1 MNDFR
6 NPHGD
11 HMVPDIREIEA
22 LSRRVQHIDSSNA
35 ELSARMSGIESSVN
49 SLVTAVDKIMDKVSA
64 PPQTTNW
71 QAIIGAMML
80 VFTLAAS
87 YSNLSVGPLRE
98 SLAMHSS
105 DLKALNSVVSSA
117 AAETNSAKGR
127 VEGLYHWS
135 DKLDANVLTSAQR
148 LSSLEAQVLAL
159 KESIHGRN
167 P

>member
-1 MNDFR
+1 MNEH
-6 NPHGD
+6 PL
-11 HMVPDIREIEA
+11 PDIREIEA

-35 ELSARMSGIESSVN
+35 ELAARMSGIESSVN

-64 PPQTTNW
+64 PPHSTNW

-87 YSNLSVGPLRE
+87 YSNLSVGPLRDA
-98 SLAMHSS
+98 LALHSV
-105 DLKALNSVVSSA
+105 DLKELNAVVSTA
-117 AAETNSAKGR
+117 AADANSSKGR

-135 DKLDANVLTSAQR
+135 DKLDANGLSSAQR
-148 LSSLEAQVLAL
+148 LSSLEAQVSAL

>member
-1 MNDFR
+1 MND
-6 NPHGD
+6 HS
-11 HMVPDIREIEA
+11 VPDIREIEA

-87 YSNLSVGPLRE
+87 YSNLSIGPIRD
-98 SLAMHSS
+98 SLALHTA
-105 DLKALNSVVSSA
+105 DLKGLTGIISASA
-117 AAETNSAKGR
+117 AEASSSKGR
-127 VEGLYHWS
+127 MDGLYAWS
-135 DKLDANVLTSAQR
+135 IKLDAHALDSAQR
-148 LSSLEAQVLAL
+148 LSALEAQVAAL
-159 KESIHGRN
+159 KERNHGSN

>member
-1 MNDFR
+1 VNEH
-6 NPHGD
+6 PI
-11 HMVPDIREIEA
+11 PDIREIEA
-22 LSRRVQHIDSSNA
+22 LSRRVQHIDASNA

-49 SLVTAVDKIMDKVSA
+49 SLVTAVDRIMDKVSA

-87 YSNLSVGPLRE
+87 YSNLSIGPLRE
-98 SLAMHSS
+98 SLTVNTQ
-105 DLKALNSVVSSA
+105 DLKALNTNISS
-117 AAETNSAKGR
+117 T
-127 VEGLYHWS
+127 
-135 DKLDANVLTSAQR
+135 AQR
-148 LSSLEAQVLAL
+148 MSSLEAQVSAL

>member
-1 MNDFR
+1 
-6 NPHGD
+6 
-11 HMVPDIREIEA
+11 MVPDIREIEA

-87 YSNLSVGPLRE
+87 YSNLSVGPIRDA
-98 SLAMHSS
+98 LALHTA
-105 DLKALNSVVSSA
+105 DLKELMGIVSA
-117 AAETNSAKGR
+117 AAADTSSSKGR
-127 VEGLYHWS
+127 MDGLYAWS
-135 DKLDANVLTSAQR
+135 IKLDAQSLDSAQR
-148 LSSLEAQVLAL
+148 LAALEAQVSAM
-159 KESIHGRN
+159 KERDHGSN

>member
-1 MNDFR
+1 MNEH
-6 NPHGD
+6 PI
-11 HMVPDIREIEA
+11 PDIREIEA

-35 ELSARMSGIESSVN
+35 ELSARLSGVEASVN
-49 SLVTAVDKIMDKVSA
+49 SLVTAVDRIMDKVSA

-87 YSNLSVGPLRE
+87 YSNLSIGPLRE
-98 SLAMHSS
+98 SLALHSA
-105 DLKALNSVVSSA
+105 DLKELNAVVSTA
-117 AAETNSAKGR
+117 AADANSSRGR

-135 DKLDANVLTSAQR
+135 DKLDANVLSSAQR
-148 LSSLEAQVLAL
+148 LSSLEAQVAAI